1 MATPQRSKERLGTAV
16 LKIQIEHKLNFL
28 FDLDGTLIDSTPL
41 HKLSFQE
48 AIQQFCPELMDGF
61 DYEHIK
67 GQRTQDAFLALGI
80 TEETKLT
87 QLVTAKQA
95 HYRASVQKGLVPL
108 RQGTLRVLELLRA
121 VGRRL
126 FIVTGASR
134 TSAELVLKRCGIV
147 NFFEGIVS
155 SDEVPKS
162 KPHPKIFLHCLETYN
177 LDRNASIVVED
188 ALSGAR
194 GAQAAGID
202 VVLVHN
208 LNHTDKILSFHDF
221 SAFAEFLAS
230 TIK

>member
-1 MATPQRSKERLGTAV
+1 
-16 LKIQIEHKLNFL
+16 L

-41 HKLSFQE
+41 HELSFKE
-48 AIQQFCPELMDGF
+48 AIQQYCPELMDGF
-61 DYEHIK
+61 DYKRIK

-80 TEETKLT
+80 TEGTKLT

-95 HYRASVQKGLVPL
+95 HYRAAIQKGLVPL
-108 RQGTLRVLELLRA
+108 RQGTLRLLELLRS
-121 VGRRL
+121 VGRRM

-134 TSAELVLKRCGIV
+134 TSAELVLETCGIV

-177 LDRNASIVVED
+177 LDRSASIVVED
-188 ALSGAR
+188 ALSGAI

-202 VVLVHN
+202 VVLVHD
-208 LNHTDKILSFHDF
+208 LNYDDRIRSFHDF
-221 SAFAEFLAS
+221 NAFTGFLSS
-230 TIK
+230 TIE